1 MHMYMHMQTH
11 THMCTYMHMYVYT
24 HICMHVHMD
33 THTYTCIKFH
43 QQSLL
48 LVVVPHLQGGS
59 ELGVPILIA
68 GLEED
73 KVAYTCGDLQI
84 GDAILSINGE
94 SLQVFKGEG
103 GGAVGAIGIYNAIV
117 CVWNMMT

>member
-1 MHMYMHMQTH
+1 
-11 THMCTYMHMYVYT
+11 
-24 HICMHVHMD
+24 MHVHMD
-33 THTYTCIKFH
+33 THTFTYTYYTCIKFH

-84 GDAILSINGE
+84 GDAILSVNGE
-94 SLQVFKGEG
+94 SLQV
-103 GGAVGAIGIYNAIV
+103 VS
-117 CVWNMMT
+117 